1 MTIAVA
7 MKSHI
12 TIALLFV
19 VSACASQPAIDVS
32 EQTGAMQLESVLTK
46 QNWMHGSVNCDDNTD
61 PSQDVYK
68 HNATT
73 FIVRQ
78 NKCLNFEAPFMYIL
92 VGKEKILLLDT
103 GALSDNSEFSF
114 QQQITDI
121 VGKDVLSDRELLVV
135 HSHSHSDHYQ
145 GDSSLAT
152 LSNVHIVKPSASD
165 VQQAFEFTNW
175 PDGEKTIDLGD
186 RKITVLPTP
195 GHQEEAITVYDE
207 HTKWLLTGDTLYPG
221 YIYVKNWQ
229 SYRNSIA
236 KLVTFANNH
245 AVSAIMGAHIEM
257 KQLPGEYYPI
267 GATYQPNETQ
277 LDLSVQSMNNLNQ
290 QLQMYKEPT
299 KIIFNDFIVEPMS
312 GFQKTISN
320 AARWITQ

>member
-1 MTIAVA
+1 MT
-7 MKSHI
+7 K
-12 TIALLFV
+12 ALLLLL
-19 VSACASQPAIDVS
+19 SGCASQQAIDAS
-32 EQTGAMQLESVLTK
+32 EQTRIMPVESMLGK
-46 QNWMHGSVNCDDNTD
+46 QNWMRGSADCDTNIE

-68 HNATT
+68 HNETT
-73 FIVRQ
+73 IIVRQ

-103 GALSDNSEFSF
+103 GALTDNVEFSF
-114 QQQITDI
+114 QQQLTDI
-121 VGKDVLSDRELLVV
+121 VGKAVLSDRELLVV

-145 GDSSLAT
+145 GDSSLST
-152 LSNVHIVKPSASD
+152 LSNVHIVKPSRSD

-186 RKITVLPTP
+186 RKVTILPTP

-207 HTKWLLTGDTLYPG
+207 QTKWLLTGDTLYPG

-245 AVSAIMGAHIEM
+245 EVSAIMGAHIEM
-257 KQLPGEYYPI
+257 KHQPGAYYPI
-267 GATYQPNETQ
+267 GATYQPNEAQ

-290 QLQMYKEPT
+290 QLQIYKEPT
-299 KIIFNDFIVEPMS
+299 KIIFNDFIIEPMS

-320 AARWITQ
+320 AARWLTQ